1 MGDANTNFFHSCANG
16 RRRKTKICSMETDN
30 GIITEQND
38 ICQHVV
44 NYYKQLFG
52 SSHHKGVHLSLGFLP
67 QEEQLSDAQKLWV
80 NQPFSQ
86 ADVKK
91 AIEGMK
97 SESAPGPNGFTAT
110 FFKSLWQYIKKE
122 LLSMMHD
129 FNKCELDLRRLNFG
143 VITLVPKVKD
153 ANTIKQYRPIC
164 LLNVDFKIF
173 TKLLNDRITSIANKL
188 ISPTQTAFI
197 KGRNVLEGVVILHEV
212 IHELKRSKKKGVLFK
227 IDFEKAYDKVKWNFV
242 QEVIEKKVSHYLDQT
257 GHVHSTMW

>member
-1 MGDANTNFFHSCANG
+1 LEQLYRKEETYWQQRGSERWLLMGDANTNFFHSCANG
-16 RRRKTKICSMETDN
+16 RRRKTKICSIETDN

-52 SSHHKGVHLSLGFLP
+52 SSHKGVHLSVGFWP

-80 NQPFSQ
+80 NQPFSE

-97 SESAPGPNGFTAT
+97 SESAPGLNGFTVT

-129 FNKCELDLRRLNFG
+129 FNECELDLRRLNF
-143 VITLVPKVKD
+143 
-153 ANTIKQYRPIC
+153 R
-164 LLNVDFKIF
+164 
-173 TKLLNDRITSIANKL
+173 
-188 ISPTQTAFI
+188 
-197 KGRNVLEGVVILHEV
+197 
-212 IHELKRSKKKGVLFK
+212 
-227 IDFEKAYDKVKWNFV
+227 
-242 QEVIEKKVSHYLDQT
+242 
-257 GHVHSTMW
+257 